1 MQRNFML
8 ELSEYK
14 TILDTIPAA
23 VIIAVPVKQDE
34 KITDFSIV
42 YVNECFRNLT
52 KNFIK
57 EGVLFSSFKEKI
69 SQDINWFDMA
79 VETIKTKKT
88 IEETFYSH
96 NFSIWIQLVEKCVPG
111 DYVAVS
117 LTNVSQAKE
126 YESALSEQ
134 NKKLEEVTS
143 QLKSSRLNLDSQL
156 KNIQQ
161 LNEQLLFAAYH
172 DSLTDLYNRSWLST
186 MMKVQIKE
194 TTEKNEKFGI
204 LLFDIDNMKDINDSR
219 GHNAGDELLKQV
231 ATILKLMESKTVTA
245 TRFGGDEFVLLYKN
259 IKDRDE
265 AIEISKKALR
275 FLNAEGIGIS
285 GGISIFPDDSKK
297 TEDLLKFADMAKI
310 EAKKNGKNNVA
321 CFHSLMQ
328 EKFLSKLN
336 IETKMSKAMASRN
349 FQLYY
354 QPQFDAKTKELRG
367 FEALLRWYDSDL
379 GWISPEQFIP
389 LAEETHLVVP
399 LGDWV
404 MTTALATIKEWEMK
418 FSFNGIMS
426 VNVSPVQF
434 VQEDFI
440 EKLFKKIEKS
450 GIDKKHLEIEITEG
464 VLIDNVEDT
473 ISKLNK
479 IREQGVG
486 LSLDD
491 FGTGYSSLRYL
502 QLLPLTTLKI
512 DKSFVSN
519 IAEKDG
525 FEAKL
530 TESIISLVSK
540 MGLNTIAEGVE
551 NEEQLKMI
559 QKFNCRTIQGFLLG
573 KPMPKEQCEKLLVEN
588 LSKTSS

>member
-1 MQRNFML
+1 ML

-502 QLLPLTTLKI
+502 QILPLTTLKI

-519 IAEKDG
+519 IAAKDG

-588 LSKTSS
+588 LGKTSS

>member
-1 MQRNFML
+1 ML

-23 VIIAVPVKQDE
+23 VIIAAPVKQDE

-42 YVNECFRNLT
+42 YVNECFRSLT

-57 EGVLFSSFKEKI
+57 EDVLFSSFKEKI
-69 SQDINWFDMA
+69 SQDISWFDMA

-96 NFSIWIQLVEKCVPG
+96 NFSIWIQLVAKCVPG

-134 NKKLEEVTS
+134 NKKLEEVTN

-172 DSLTDLYNRSWLST
+172 DSLTDLYNRAWLST

-194 TTEKNEKFGI
+194 ATEKDEKFGI

-219 GHNAGDELLKQV
+219 EHNAGDELLKQV

-285 GGISIFPDDSKK
+285 GGIAIFPDDSKK
-297 TEDLLKFADMAKI
+297 SEDLLKFADMAKI

-389 LAEETHLVVP
+389 LAEETHLVLP

-519 IAEKDG
+519 IAAKDG
-525 FEAKL
+525 FEANL

-588 LSKTSS
+588 LSKINS

>member
-1 MQRNFML
+1 ML

-297 TEDLLKFADMAKI
+297 YEDLLKFADMAKI

-434 VQEDFI
+434 IQEDFI

-519 IAEKDG
+519 IATKDG
-525 FEAKL
+525 FEANL

>member
-1 MQRNFML
+1 ML

-328 EKFLSKLN
+328 EKFLTKLN

-519 IAEKDG
+519 IAAKDG
-525 FEAKL
+525 FEANL

>member
-1 MQRNFML
+1 ML

-194 TTEKNEKFGI
+194 TIEKNEKFGI

-297 TEDLLKFADMAKI
+297 YEDLLKFADMAKI

-519 IAEKDG
+519 IAAKDG
-525 FEAKL
+525 FEANL

>member
-1 MQRNFML
+1 ML

-367 FEALLRWYDSDL
+367 FEALLRWYDSDS

>member
-1 MQRNFML
+1 ML

-34 KITDFSIV
+34 QITDFSIV

-69 SQDINWFDMA
+69 SQDISWFDMA

-96 NFSIWIQLVEKCVPG
+96 NFSIWIQLVAKCVPG

-297 TEDLLKFADMAKI
+297 NEDLLKFADMAKI

-519 IAEKDG
+519 IAAKDG
-525 FEAKL
+525 FEANL

-588 LSKTSS
+588 LSKTSN

>member
-1 MQRNFML
+1 ML

-42 YVNECFRNLT
+42 YLNECFRNLT

-219 GHNAGDELLKQV
+219 EHNAGDELLKQV

-418 FSFNGIMS
+418 FSFNGIIS

-519 IAEKDG
+519 IAAKDG

-588 LSKTSS
+588 LGKTSS

>member
-1 MQRNFML
+1 ML

-34 KITDFSIV
+34 QITDFSIV

-69 SQDINWFDMA
+69 SQDISWFDMA

-96 NFSIWIQLVEKCVPG
+96 NFSIWIQLVAKCVPG

-172 DSLTDLYNRSWLST
+172 DSLTDLYNRAWLST

-194 TTEKNEKFGI
+194 ATEKNEKFGI

-245 TRFGGDEFVLLYKN
+245 TRFGGDEFVLLYKD

-519 IAEKDG
+519 IAAKDG
-525 FEAKL
+525 FEANL

-588 LSKTSS
+588 LSKTSN

>member
-1 MQRNFML
+1 ML

-156 KNIQQ
+156 KNIKQ

-519 IAEKDG
+519 IAAKDG
-525 FEAKL
+525 FEANL

>member
-1 MQRNFML
+1 ML

-34 KITDFSIV
+34 QITDFSIV

-69 SQDINWFDMA
+69 SQDISWFDMA

-96 NFSIWIQLVEKCVPG
+96 NFSIWIQLVAKCVPG

-172 DSLTDLYNRSWLST
+172 DSLTDLYNRAWLST

-194 TTEKNEKFGI
+194 ATEKNEKFGI

-245 TRFGGDEFVLLYKN
+245 TRFGGDEFVLLYKD

-285 GGISIFPDDSKK
+285 GGIAIFPDDSKK
-297 TEDLLKFADMAKI
+297 SEDLLKFADMAKI

-418 FSFNGIMS
+418 FSFNGIIS

-519 IAEKDG
+519 IAAKDG

-588 LSKTSS
+588 LGKTSS

>member
-1 MQRNFML
+1 ML

-275 FLNAEGIGIS
+275 FLTAEGIGIS

-297 TEDLLKFADMAKI
+297 SEDLLKFADMAKI

-502 QLLPLTTLKI
+502 QILPLTTLKI

>member
-1 MQRNFML
+1 ML

-297 TEDLLKFADMAKI
+297 NEDLLKFADMAKI

-418 FSFNGIMS
+418 FSFNGIIS

>member
-1 MQRNFML
+1 ML

-418 FSFNGIMS
+418 FSFNGIIS

-502 QLLPLTTLKI
+502 QILPLTTLKI

-540 MGLNTIAEGVE
+540 IGLNTIAEGVE

>member
-1 MQRNFML
+1 ML

-588 LSKTSS
+588 LGKTSS

>member
-1 MQRNFML
+1 ML

-172 DSLTDLYNRSWLST
+172 DSLTDLYNRSWLFT

-204 LLFDIDNMKDINDSR
+204 LLFDIDNMKDINNSR

-512 DKSFVSN
+512 DKSFISN

-588 LSKTSS
+588 LGKTSS

>member
-1 MQRNFML
+1 ML

-297 TEDLLKFADMAKI
+297 SEDLLKFADMAKI

-525 FEAKL
+525 FEANL

>member
-1 MQRNFML
+1 ML

-34 KITDFSIV
+34 QITDFSIV

-69 SQDINWFDMA
+69 SQDISWFDMA

-96 NFSIWIQLVEKCVPG
+96 NFSIWIQLVAKCVPG

-172 DSLTDLYNRSWLST
+172 DSLTDLYNRAWLST

-194 TTEKNEKFGI
+194 ATEKNEKFGI

-450 GIDKKHLEIEITEG
+450 GIDKKQREIEITEG

-519 IAEKDG
+519 IAAKDG
-525 FEAKL
+525 FEANL

-588 LSKTSS
+588 LSKTSN

>member
-1 MQRNFML
+1 ML

-297 TEDLLKFADMAKI
+297 YEDLLKFADMAKI

-450 GIDKKHLEIEITEG
+450 GIGKKHLEIEITEG

>member
-1 MQRNFML
+1 ML

-297 TEDLLKFADMAKI
+297 YEDLLKFADMAKI

-434 VQEDFI
+434 IQEDFI

-519 IAEKDG
+519 IAAKDG
-525 FEAKL
+525 FEANL

>member
-1 MQRNFML
+1 ML

-297 TEDLLKFADMAKI
+297 SEDLLKFADMAKI

-336 IETKMSKAMASRN
+336 IETKMSKAMANRN

-502 QLLPLTTLKI
+502 QILPLTTLKI

-519 IAEKDG
+519 IAAKDG

>member
-1 MQRNFML
+1 ML

-143 QLKSSRLNLDSQL
+143 QLNSSRLNLDSQL

-512 DKSFVSN
+512 DKSFISN

-588 LSKTSS
+588 LGKTSS

>member
-1 MQRNFML
+1 ML

-297 TEDLLKFADMAKI
+297 YEDLLKFADMAKI

-479 IREQGVG
+479 IRKQGVG

-519 IAEKDG
+519 IAAKDG
-525 FEAKL
+525 FEANL

>member
-1 MQRNFML
+1 ML

-96 NFSIWIQLVEKCVPG
+96 NFSIWIQLVEKCVLG
-111 DYVAVS
+111 DYVSVS

>member
-1 MQRNFML
+1 ML

-297 TEDLLKFADMAKI
+297 YEDLLKFADMAKI

-479 IREQGVG
+479 IRDQGVG

-519 IAEKDG
+519 IAAKDG
-525 FEAKL
+525 FEANL

>member
-1 MQRNFML
+1 ML

-34 KITDFSIV
+34 QITDFSIV

-69 SQDINWFDMA
+69 SQDISWFDMA

-96 NFSIWIQLVEKCVPG
+96 NFSIWIQLVAKCVPG

-134 NKKLEEVTS
+134 NKKLEEVTI

-172 DSLTDLYNRSWLST
+172 DSLTDLYNRAWLST

-194 TTEKNEKFGI
+194 ATEKNEKFGI

-245 TRFGGDEFVLLYKN
+245 TRFGGDEFVLLYKD

-285 GGISIFPDDSKK
+285 GGIAIFPDDSKK
-297 TEDLLKFADMAKI
+297 SEDLLKFADMAKI

-519 IAEKDG
+519 IAAKDG
-525 FEAKL
+525 FEANL

-588 LSKTSS
+588 LSKTSN

>member
-1 MQRNFML
+1 ML

-69 SQDINWFDMA
+69 SQEINWFDMA

-297 TEDLLKFADMAKI
+297 YEDLLKFADMAKI

-434 VQEDFI
+434 IQEDFI

-519 IAEKDG
+519 IAAKDG
-525 FEAKL
+525 FEANL

>member
-1 MQRNFML
+1 ML

-161 LNEQLLFAAYH
+161 LNEQILFAAYH

>member
-1 MQRNFML
+1 ML

-297 TEDLLKFADMAKI
+297 SEDLLKFADMAKI

-502 QLLPLTTLKI
+502 QILPLTTLKI

-551 NEEQLKMI
+551 NE
-559 QKFNCRTIQGFLLG
+559 
-573 KPMPKEQCEKLLVEN
+573 
-588 LSKTSS
+588 

>member
-1 MQRNFML
+1 ML

-23 VIIAVPVKQDE
+23 VLIAVPVKQDE

-519 IAEKDG
+519 IAAKDG

>member
-1 MQRNFML
+1 ML

-42 YVNECFRNLT
+42 YLNECFRNLT

-418 FSFNGIMS
+418 FSFNGIIS

-588 LSKTSS
+588 LGKTSS

>member
-1 MQRNFML
+1 ML

-404 MTTALATIKEWEMK
+404 MTTAIATIKEWEMK

-588 LSKTSS
+588 LGKTSS

>member
-1 MQRNFML
+1 ML

-79 VETIKTKKT
+79 IETIKTKKT

-418 FSFNGIMS
+418 FSFNGIIS
-426 VNVSPVQF
+426 VNISPVQF

-588 LSKTSS
+588 LGKTSS

>member
-1 MQRNFML
+1 ML

-297 TEDLLKFADMAKI
+297 YEDLLKFADMAKI

-512 DKSFVSN
+512 DKSFISN

>member
-1 MQRNFML
+1 ML

-34 KITDFSIV
+34 QITDFSIV

-69 SQDINWFDMA
+69 SQDISWFDMA

-96 NFSIWIQLVEKCVPG
+96 NFSIWIQLVAKCVPG

-172 DSLTDLYNRSWLST
+172 DSLTDLYNRAWLST

-194 TTEKNEKFGI
+194 ATEKNEKFGI

-245 TRFGGDEFVLLYKN
+245 TRFGGDEFVLLYKD

-310 EAKKNGKNNVA
+310 EA
-321 CFHSLMQ
+321 
-328 EKFLSKLN
+328 
-336 IETKMSKAMASRN
+336 
-349 FQLYY
+349 
-354 QPQFDAKTKELRG
+354 
-367 FEALLRWYDSDL
+367 
-379 GWISPEQFIP
+379 
-389 LAEETHLVVP
+389 
-399 LGDWV
+399 
-404 MTTALATIKEWEMK
+404 
-418 FSFNGIMS
+418 
-426 VNVSPVQF
+426 
-434 VQEDFI
+434 
-440 EKLFKKIEKS
+440 
-450 GIDKKHLEIEITEG
+450 
-464 VLIDNVEDT
+464 
-473 ISKLNK
+473 
-479 IREQGVG
+479 
-486 LSLDD
+486 
-491 FGTGYSSLRYL
+491 
-502 QLLPLTTLKI
+502 
-512 DKSFVSN
+512 
-519 IAEKDG
+519 
-525 FEAKL
+525 
-530 TESIISLVSK
+530 
-540 MGLNTIAEGVE
+540 
-551 NEEQLKMI
+551 
-559 QKFNCRTIQGFLLG
+559 
-573 KPMPKEQCEKLLVEN
+573 
-588 LSKTSS
+588 

>member
-1 MQRNFML
+1 ML

-418 FSFNGIMS
+418 FSFNGIIS
-426 VNVSPVQF
+426 VNISPVQF

-502 QLLPLTTLKI
+502 QILPLTTLKI

-519 IAEKDG
+519 IAAKDG

-588 LSKTSS
+588 LGKTYS

>member
-1 MQRNFML
+1 ML

-23 VIIAVPVKQDE
+23 VVIAVPVKQDE

-57 EGVLFSSFKEKI
+57 EGVLFSSFKEKL

-88 IEETFYSH
+88 VEETFYSH
-96 NFSIWIQLVEKCVPG
+96 NFSIWIQLVAKCVPG

-172 DSLTDLYNRSWLST
+172 DSLTDLYNRAWLST

-194 TTEKNEKFGI
+194 ATEKNEKFGI

-285 GGISIFPDDSKK
+285 GGIAIFPDDSKK
-297 TEDLLKFADMAKI
+297 SEDLLKFADMAKI

-519 IAEKDG
+519 IAAKDG
-525 FEAKL
+525 FEANL

-588 LSKTSS
+588 LSKSSS